1 MANAAEFPSGGEDEG
16 LKWSALV
23 ATVPTIGDAGCAKGA
38 ESTGGE
44 PISLF
49 VSVLLST
56 LYADVEGDDAKSGLL
71 VLLMSLL
78 PNKPTDGFFSR
89 TGALWLFSIWGRS
102 LSWVPLAF
110 SWMPWA
116 FSWIP

>member
-1 MANAAEFPSGGEDEG
+1 MATAAEFPSGGEDEG
-16 LKWSALV
+16 LNWSALV
-23 ATVPTIGDAGCAKGA
+23 ATVTTVGDAGCVKGA

-71 VLLMSLL
+71 VLLMSFL

-89 TGALWLFSIWGRS
+89 TGTLWLFSIWGRS
-102 LSWVPLAF
+102 LSWI
-110 SWMPWA
+110 SWV
-116 FSWIP
+116 F